1 MALPTKKYLSRYS
14 FSNGSLKIRNYQKS
28 LQRVFEVSHVSLT
41 KSEITVSEMYRFSFH
56 MCVWFF
62 FKQYNQIV
70 DQSVCG
76 LKGWP

>member
-1 MALPTKKYLSRYS
+1 M
-14 FSNGSLKIRNYQKS
+14 
-28 LQRVFEVSHVSLT
+28 SHVSLT
-41 KSEITVSEMYRFSFH
+41 KSEVTVSEMYWVFLC
-56 MCVWFF
+56 MCVFGL